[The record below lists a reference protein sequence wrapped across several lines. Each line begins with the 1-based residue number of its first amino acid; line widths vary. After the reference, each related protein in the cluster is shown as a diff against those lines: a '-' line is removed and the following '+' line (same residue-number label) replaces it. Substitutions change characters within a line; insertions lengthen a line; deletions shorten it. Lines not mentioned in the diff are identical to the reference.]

1 MSNDKKKKTILI
13 VVAIL
18 ISLLLLLL
26 IIFGNIKNKEKNSIN
41 NSISSN
47 ENANKEKD
55 VELIKKLKK
64 VDEAE
69 RIRIYLGTYFKYI
82 EKKEYES
89 AYNLLYPEFKATYFP
104 KLEDF
109 KKYIEDENF
118 PEMLSIEYNDISLKG
133 SYYVVDIIIRDFL
146 NKRIRYNK
154 SGKFIVQEN
163 DYNDYFI
170 SFQK

>member
-1 MSNDKKKKTILI
+1 MKLDKNKKI
-13 VVAIL
+13 
-18 ISLLLLLL
+18 LL
-26 IIFGNIKNKEKNSIN
+26 IIILALVVVLVIFLVIYKNVKPKQEEPENVVSTNTNIQNKSDE
-41 NSISSN
+41 
-47 ENANKEKD
+47 EM
-55 VELIKKLKK
+55 IKKLKK

-82 EKKEYES
+82 EKKDYQS

-109 KKYIEDENF
+109 KKYLQDEKYPN
-118 PEMLSIEYNDISLKG
+118 MLSIEYNDISLKG
-133 SYYVVDIIIRDFL
+133 SYYVVEISIKDFL
-146 NKRIRYNK
+146 KEQKRYSK